1 MDFWCYIKSWLIFSG
16 DYVASLTGIKKI
28 LVAFLKIVK
37 PQFSNGRVGSNSV
50 IIMFL
55 IVSTT
60 YNLLFIMHFL

>member
-16 DYVASLTGIKKI
+16 DFVASLTGIKKI
-28 LVAFLKIVK
+28 LVAFLKIVNLSS
-37 PQFSNGRVGSNSV
+37 PMVVSDLTQ
-50 IIMFL
+50 L